1 MWTYVKN
8 SQWWS
13 LFLPV
18 TPHISIHSPVYDDL
32 ESRCI
37 GTKLTSLSV
46 MSAWLFTRFWAP
58 KFPALSLPSEPGSR
72 SSVWTLICDR
82 PLQFQHL
89 ILGLLT
95 LDRYSVIRSCMIR
108 PCAAFGAIK
117 FSFLLLRK
125 TEEFYLKKS
134 WTYDTQGL
142 CVLGVD
148 EFRHI
153 SRSIMRRPTNL
164 MASAPRQTFARQ

>member
-1 MWTYVKN
+1 
-8 SQWWS
+8 
-13 LFLPV
+13 V

-46 MSAWLFTRFWAP
+46 MSTWLFTRFWAT
-58 KFPALSLPSEPGSR
+58 KFPAPSLPSEPGSR
-72 SSVWTLICDR
+72 SSVWTSICDR

-108 PCAAFGAIK
+108 PCATFGAIK

-125 TEEFYLKKS
+125 TEEFYLKKILDL
-134 WTYDTQGL
+134 WY
-142 CVLGVD
+142 
-148 EFRHI
+148 
-153 SRSIMRRPTNL
+153 SRSLRPWCWWISTYQSLNYAASNELDGVRSSTNFRTSIGIANKTCINFL
-164 MASAPRQTFARQ
+164 DSK